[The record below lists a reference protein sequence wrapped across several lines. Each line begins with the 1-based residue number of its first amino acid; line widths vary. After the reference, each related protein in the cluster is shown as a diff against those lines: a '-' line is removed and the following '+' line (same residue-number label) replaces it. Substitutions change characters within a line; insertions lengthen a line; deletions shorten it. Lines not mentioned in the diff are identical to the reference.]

1 MWVFVTSCAF
11 VVLLPLGAKA
21 LLQTHSV
28 VFQIQH
34 SVEGFPRCFI
44 FIFIYAV
51 CQVLC
56 LGEAI
61 LFCENCEA
69 AITKNN
75 LEKFLKSLE
84 NQLESYTQVL
94 DHMDIL
100 MLLAVEL
107 V

>member
-1 MWVFVTSCAF
+1 M
-11 VVLLPLGAKA
+11 
-21 LLQTHSV
+21 
-28 VFQIQH
+28 
-34 SVEGFPRCFI
+34 
-44 FIFIYAV
+44 IYVA

-94 DHMDIL
+94 DHIHIL
-100 MLLAVEL
+100 MLLVVEPL
-107 V
+107 QEEVMDKVCSLGGAGGGS

>member
-1 MWVFVTSCAF
+1 MGLERDLYFKYST
-11 VVLLPLGAKA
+11 A
-21 LLQTHSV
+21 LRALQDV
-28 VFQIQH
+28 
-34 SVEGFPRCFI
+34 GCL
-44 FIFIYAV
+44 IYVV

-94 DHMDIL
+94 DNMDI
-100 MLLAVEL
+100 
-107 V
+107 